1 MGNSGRQDAAQL
13 DFIQGIGD
21 PVSLADQVARKITT
35 LIKEQDL
42 KVGQRLPN
50 ECELAAQLKVGRGT
64 VREAVKQRVAR
75 NVLEIQ
81 RGKGTFVKQM
91 PGMIADPLGLEFM
104 KDKAALARDLL
115 QVRLQIEP
123 WCAGLA
129 AVNAS
134 GDQVAGLW
142 EQWEALNG
150 TAGEGVGEDEERT
163 ARYIEEDMK
172 FHTLIGEISGNLV
185 VPRLIPVICSGVE
198 LHTRISKGRR
208 DANLIAM
215 DTHFEVVKCISS
227 RQAEKAEKAMY
238 NHLIQNL
245 ESIEK
250 YLKKS

>member
-1 MGNSGRQDAAQL
+1 MGNAGRPAAAHLEFSQE
-13 DFIQGIGD
+13 IGD

-50 ECELAAQLKVGRGT
+50 EFEIASQLKVGRGT
-64 VREAVKQRVAR
+64 VREAVKQLVAR

-91 PGMIADPLGLEFM
+91 PGMVEDPLGLAFM
-104 KDKAALARDLL
+104 RDKAALARDLL

-129 AVNAS
+129 ARNAS
-134 GDQVAGLW
+134 EEQINRLW
-142 EQWEALNG
+142 EQWETLDSA
-150 TAGEGVGEDEERT
+150 AGEGIAEDEEKT

-172 FHTLIGEISGNLV
+172 FHTLIGEISGNVV

-198 LHTRISKGRR
+198 LHTRISRGRR
-208 DANLIAM
+208 DANAIAM
-215 DTHFEVVKCISS
+215 DTHLEVVKRISS
-227 RQAEKAEKAMY
+227 RQHEQAEKAMY

-250 YLKKS
+250 YLNQ